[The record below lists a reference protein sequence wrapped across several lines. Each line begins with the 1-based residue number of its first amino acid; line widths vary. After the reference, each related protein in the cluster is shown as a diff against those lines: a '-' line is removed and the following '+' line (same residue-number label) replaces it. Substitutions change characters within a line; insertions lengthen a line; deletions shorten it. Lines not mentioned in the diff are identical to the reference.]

1 MLTVQCFCGKF
12 HRCAG
17 YVKFLK
23 PFLHP
28 ISPEICLYLFYCHC
42 SSPPIYSATAAYRPE
57 TRHLFSAYMYAL
69 RSFSFSLLPVLAL
82 FLPHPHKNNRTSL
95 HTRKNAR
102 LSLHHLVIPSLY
114 RSYNAISDIR
124 IHSSSITLKY
134 PLYMTGSPVISS
146 IRVPPGS

>member
-1 MLTVQCFCGKF
+1 MYPTVHLLSGRLHLTVLFPQLTPAYVSLSSVIYFLQSF
-12 HRCAG
+12 VYANSNYISRTFLNFFRISYRC
-17 YVKFLK
+17 
-23 PFLHP
+23 LH
-28 ISPEICLYLFYCHC
+28 L
-42 SSPPIYSATAAYRPE
+42 RK
-57 TRHLFSAYMYAL
+57 YA
-69 RSFSFSLLPVLAL
+69 
-82 FLPHPHKNNRTSL
+82 HKNNRASL

-124 IHSSSITLKY
+124 IQSSSITLKY